1 MPRKRYRMTSGKVV
15 EVESANNVKGILLNA
30 MGFISQSNLEF
41 RIRHED
47 KSFTTYPVRHADPRI
62 KFIDDD
68 VYFYYDE
75 EGNTWIDHSPAAFG
89 YEEVKG
95 N

>member
-1 MPRKRYRMTSGKVV
+1 MSRKRYRMTNGKVV
-15 EVESANNVKGILLNA
+15 EVESANNIEGILLNVT
-30 MGFISQSNLEF
+30 GFISRSDLVF
-41 RIRHED
+41 RIYHED

-62 KFIDDD
+62 KFIDDG

-89 YEEVKG
+89 YEEVKD